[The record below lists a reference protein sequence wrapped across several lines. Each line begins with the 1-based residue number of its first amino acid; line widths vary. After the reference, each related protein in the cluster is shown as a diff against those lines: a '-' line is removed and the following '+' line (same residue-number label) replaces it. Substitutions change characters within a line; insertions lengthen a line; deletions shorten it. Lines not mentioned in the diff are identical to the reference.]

1 MHRRPDLVRGL
12 PSTYRIDAM
21 FAVLAAAALVARV
34 ALPGSSTPVDVAW
47 VGLTLLY
54 GVWLWWAEPRAWRL
68 VGLVALTVVLL
79 GMDIAR
85 HPQPLEEM
93 GEDPPMVIALVIVM
107 FAYARRLLAANA
119 RLVRL
124 LGLQR
129 QFVRDASHELRTPL
143 TVALGHAQ
151 LLHEE
156 VGSTKAAEDAELVI
170 DELQQ
175 MSRLADRLL
184 LLASLEDPAALVR
197 VRVDLAEVLRET
209 VGRWRPAA
217 RRWVTHKLEA
227 APVDGDQEALT
238 LGIDALLDNAA
249 RATGPDDTIELSVAR
264 VGRLV
269 RVTVADRGRGLPE
282 QDVGRIFEPFARTDR
297 GRSRAEGG
305 YGLGLALVRRVAEAH
320 GGRVLCQ
327 PRSGGGTSFELWLP
341 LAEAGHHQPS

>member
-1 MHRRPDLVRGL
+1 MHIRPEMIRGL
-12 PSTYRIDAM
+12 RSAYRIDAV
-21 FAVLAAAALVARV
+21 FAVLAAAALIVRV
-34 ALPGSSTPVDVAW
+34 ALPGLSIPVDVAW

-68 VGLVALTVVLL
+68 AGLVALTVVLL
-79 GMDIAR
+79 GMDVAR

-107 FAYARRLLAANA
+107 FAYARRLLAANE

-151 LLHEE
+151 LLHQE
-156 VGSTKAAEDAELVI
+156 VGGTEAAEDAELVI
-170 DELQQ
+170 DELRR

-184 LLASLEDPAALVR
+184 LLASLEDPAALAR
-197 VRVDLAEVLRET
+197 VRVDLVEVLREA
-209 VGRWRPAA
+209 VGRWMSTP
-217 RRWVTHKLEA
+217 RRWVSHKLEA

-238 LGIDALLDNAA
+238 LAIDALLDNAV
-249 RATGPDDTIELSVAR
+249 RATQPDDTIEVSVAR

-269 RVTVADRGRGLPE
+269 RVTVADSGRGLRG

-327 PRSGGGTSFELWLP
+327 PRAGGGTSFELWLP
-341 LAEAGHHQPS
+341 LAEAKHQPP